1 MGYSPFFFNPCRA
14 GDTPAYF
21 AVQSIN
27 NLEFCFLAIAAVR
40 IAIIKR
46 RNQAKIR
53 THKPVSVCLTHKT
66 KQIII

>member
-14 GDTPAYF
+14 GDSPAYF

-46 RNQAKIR
+46 RNPYTQTR
-53 THKPVSVCLTHKT
+53 VCLSYT
-66 KQIII
+66 